1 VNERSSNLC
10 PELDAILRFEL
21 HLGNVVTD
29 GPTRADWPA
38 NGSVFAALRDDL
50 HLAQLTLAPSVQHSV
65 CHDPHYGWHDECC
78 CELHKH
84 TLVAGVTKLSS
95 D

>member
-1 VNERSSNLC
+1 M
-10 PELDAILRFEL
+10 
-21 HLGNVVTD
+21 TD

-38 NGSVFAALRDDL
+38 KNSVFVALRDDL

-65 CHDPHYGWHDECC
+65 CRDPHYGWHDECV

-84 TLVAGVTKLSS
+84 MLVAGVTKLSS
-95 D
+95 N